1 MPVEIIYA
9 IEGKPMI
16 ENLSLLAQKMI
27 KIFARFTRNGH
38 THVPLSEFVKTVCG
52 DHTDT
57 ELVEALHEAID
68 EGFLIKTPLP
78 DGTSALYQPAMYQME
93 KSAARHLKW
102 IAETPVF
109 QVLDANQS
117 NTTLSDEQAEAVRG
131 CLAHNL
137 SVLTGGPGTGKT
149 TTLKAVIDIVIR
161 GDMAVML
168 CAPTGQAAK
177 RMGIATGYEATTIHR
192 MLGYNPESKT
202 FIHNHDNPLQADFIV
217 IDESSM
223 LDLWLLH
230 NLLKALKEGTRLLF
244 VGDIHQLPSVG
255 AGNVLNDIIASDIAY
270 VAHLTKVFR
279 QDDGSCISANAQAI
293 KNGITPV
300 LDNKNHEF
308 FMFTAEEDNVGE
320 MVADIVAN
328 RIPKAFGL
336 SKEDIQVLSPTY
348 KGEAGVDAINSRLQE
363 QFNCSRWYVQHQGL
377 LFKVGDRVIQIRNNY
392 EDGVMNGEVGQIMF
406 IDKKN
411 KTITIQFD
419 SKVTYPYKQ
428 LWQVKLAYAITIHR
442 SQGSEYV
449 AVVMPVIK
457 GMSMMQRNLLYT
469 AITRAKKLVVLVGSE
484 VAIQEAIQNVSATQR
499 WTALATRIQM

>member
-1 MPVEIIYA
+1 MD
-9 IEGKPMI
+9 
-16 ENLSLLAQKMI
+16 NLSLLSQQMI
-27 KIFARFTRNGH
+27 KAVARFVRTGH
-38 THVPLSEFVKTVCG
+38 TFVPTMELIKSISGGYTESELL
-52 DHTDT
+52 D
-57 ELVEALHEAID
+57 ALHEILD
-68 EGFLIKTPLP
+68 EGQLVMTLLP
-78 DGTSALYQPAMYQME
+78 DGRSAIYQPTMYHME
-93 KSAARHLKW
+93 KSTARRLRM
-102 IAETPVF
+102 IAKTPV
-109 QVLDANQS
+109 VHDIRSSLP
-117 NTTLSDEQAEAVRG
+117 NTNLSDEQAEAVRG

-137 SVLTGGPGTGKT
+137 AVLTGGPGTGKT
-149 TTLKAVIDIVIR
+149 TTLKAVIDIAVR
-161 GDMAVML
+161 GDMIVRL

-177 RMGIATGYEATTIHR
+177 RMGIATGHEATTIHR
-192 MLGYNPESKT
+192 LLGYHPESKD
-202 FIHNHDNPLQADFIV
+202 FIHNRYNPLQADFIV

-230 NLLKALKEGTRLLF
+230 HLLIALHDGTRLLF

-255 AGNVLNDIIASDIAY
+255 AGNVLNDIIESG
-270 VAHLTKVFR
+270 VAHVSRLTKIFR
-279 QDDGSCISANAQAI
+279 QDAASCISTNAQVV
-293 KNGITPV
+293 KNGIMPV
-300 LDNKNHEF
+300 LDNKNHDF
-308 FMFTAEEDNVGE
+308 FMFKVEEDNVGE

-363 QFNCSRWYVQHQGL
+363 QFNSSRWYVQYQDR

-392 EDGVMNGEVGQIMF
+392 EDSVMNGEVGQITF

-442 SQGSEYV
+442 SQGSEYL